1 MNDCHQAQ
9 LNLFTK
15 TPSDTSLKSKEWI
28 KYKPTNQINDTSAI
42 NFSITAQS
50 SAYVDLKSSVLNVKL
65 RLTNGDGTPMNEAIV
80 AGLVNT
86 PLHSIFRQVDV
97 TFQKTPL
104 SHSGNNYPYKAYIDT
119 ILKTNENVQKG
130 ELTSQLFYKD
140 VGPDTDDA
148 KSGPNSGLFNR
159 SLATKG
165 GKVVDLEGSLLID
178 VFQQPK
184 LLLNGFSIGIKLWP
198 SLDSFRL
205 ITDTIKADLKVQI
218 VDASFRLCV
227 QRIDGGLMMA
237 HEKMIK
243 MEPAIYPYL
252 KSDIK
257 TTSIASGQYSFSVD
271 DVFQGL
277 VPCKLIVGL
286 VSSAAYM
293 GDYRKNPF
301 YFRDYDCSSVGFYVD
316 GQSYPSQPL
325 RPNYEANQYIDSYR
339 TLTTFRKDVNIDR
352 YDYTEG
358 YCLYV
363 LEVDTYYSFNIKRKG
378 HCRLEMKFAKPLP
391 ESVTLILY
399 ATFPES
405 SISMPRDPCSY
416 DK

>member
-15 TPSDTSLKSKEWI
+15 SPSNTSLKSKEWI
-28 KYKPTNQINDTSAI
+28 EYKPTNQINDTSAI

-65 RLTNGDGTPMNEAIV
+65 RLANGDGTPMNEAIV

-97 TFQKTPL
+97 TFQQMPL

-159 SLATKG
+159 SLATEG

-184 LLLNGFSIGIKLWP
+184 LLLNGVSIGIKLWP

-205 ITDTIKADLKVQI
+205 VTDTPKADLKVQI

-227 QRIDGGLMMA
+227 QRLDGGLMMA

-252 KSDIK
+252 ESDIK

-271 DVFQGL
+271 NVFQGL

-316 GQSYPSQPL
+316 GQSYPSQSL

-363 LEVDTYYSFNIKRKG
+363 PEVDPYYSFNIKRKG

-399 ATFPES
+399 ATFPEILHIDAS
-405 SISMPRDPCSY
+405 RSVFVR
-416 DK
+416 

>member
-28 KYKPTNQINDTSAI
+28 EYKPTNQINDTSAI

-65 RLTNGDGTPMNEAIV
+65 RLTNGDGTPMNGAIV

-97 TFQKTPL
+97 TFQQTPL

-148 KSGPNSGLFNR
+148 KTGPNSGLFNR

-184 LLLNGFSIGIKLWP
+184 LLLNGVSIGIKLWP

-363 LEVDTYYSFNIKRKG
+363 LEVDPYYSFNIKRKG

-399 ATFPES
+399 ATFPEILHIDAS
-405 SISMPRDPCSY
+405 RSVYVR
-416 DK
+416 

>member
-1 MNDCHQAQ
+1 MNDCHQSQ

-28 KYKPTNQINDTSAI
+28 EYKPTNQINDTSAI

-97 TFQKTPL
+97 TFQQTPL

-140 VGPDTDDA
+140 AGPDTDDA
-148 KSGPNSGLFNR
+148 KTGPNSGLFNR

-184 LLLNGFSIGIKLWP
+184 LLLNGVSIGIKLWP

-293 GDYRKNPF
+293 GDYRKNTF
-301 YFRDYDCSSVGFYVD
+301 YFRDYDCSSMGFYVD

-339 TLTTFRKDVNIDR
+339 TLTTFRKDVNINR

-363 LEVDTYYSFNIKRKG
+363 LEVDPYYSFNIKRKG

-399 ATFPES
+399 ATFPDILHIDAS
-405 SISMPRDPCSY
+405 RSVFVR
-416 DK
+416 

>member
-1 MNDCHQAQ
+1 M
-9 LNLFTK
+9 
-15 TPSDTSLKSKEWI
+15 
-28 KYKPTNQINDTSAI
+28 
-42 NFSITAQS
+42 
-50 SAYVDLKSSVLNVKL
+50 
-65 RLTNGDGTPMNEAIV
+65 
-80 AGLVNT
+80 
-86 PLHSIFRQVDV
+86 
-97 TFQKTPL
+97 
-104 SHSGNNYPYKAYIDT
+104 
-119 ILKTNENVQKG
+119 
-130 ELTSQLFYKD
+130 
-140 VGPDTDDA
+140 
-148 KSGPNSGLFNR
+148 
-159 SLATKG
+159 
-165 GKVVDLEGSLLID
+165 EGSLLID

-184 LLLNGFSIGIKLWP
+184 LLLNGVSIGIKLWP

-205 ITDTIKADLKVQI
+205 VTDTLKADLKVQI

-227 QRIDGGLMMA
+227 QRIDEGLMMA
-237 HEKMIK
+237 HAKKMIK

-286 VSSAAYM
+286 LSSAAYM

-339 TLTTFRKDVNIDR
+339 TLTIFRKDVNIDR

-363 LEVDTYYSFNIKRKG
+363 LEMDPYYSFNTKRKG
-378 HCRLEMKFAKPLP
+378 HCRLEMKFARPLP

-399 ATFPES
+399 ATFPEILNIDTS
-405 SISMPRDPCSY
+405 RSVFVR
-416 DK
+416 

>member
-28 KYKPTNQINDTSAI
+28 EYKPTNQINDTSAI

-97 TFQKTPL
+97 TFQQTPL

-159 SLATKG
+159 SLATEG

-184 LLLNGFSIGIKLWP
+184 LLLNGVSIGIKLWP

-205 ITDTIKADLKVQI
+205 VTDNLKADLKVQI

-363 LEVDTYYSFNIKRKG
+363 LEVDPYYSFNTKRKG
-378 HCRLEMKFAKPLP
+378 HCRLEMKFARPLP

-399 ATFPES
+399 ATFPEILHIDAS
-405 SISMPRDPCSY
+405 RSVFVR
-416 DK
+416 

>member
-1 MNDCHQAQ
+1 MNDFHHSQ

-15 TPSDTSLKSKEWI
+15 SPSDTSLKSKEWI
-28 KYKPTNQINDTSAI
+28 VYKPTNQINDTSAI

-65 RLTNGDGTPMNEAIV
+65 RLTNGDGTPMNEATV

-97 TFQKTPL
+97 TFQQTPL

-159 SLATKG
+159 SLATEG

-184 LLLNGFSIGIKLWP
+184 LLLNGVSIGIKLWP

-205 ITDTIKADLKVQI
+205 VTDTPKADLKVQI

-301 YFRDYDCSSVGFYVD
+301 YFRDYDCSSMGFYVD

-363 LEVDTYYSFNIKRKG
+363 LEVDPYYSFNTKRKG
-378 HCRLEMKFAKPLP
+378 HCRLEMKFARPLP

-399 ATFPES
+399 ATFPEILHIDALRS
-405 SISMPRDPCSY
+405 VFVR
-416 DK
+416 

>member
-1 MNDCHQAQ
+1 M
-9 LNLFTK
+9 
-15 TPSDTSLKSKEWI
+15 
-28 KYKPTNQINDTSAI
+28 SAI

-65 RLTNGDGTPMNEAIV
+65 RLANGDGTPINEATV

-97 TFQKTPL
+97 TFQQTPL

-119 ILKTNENVQKG
+119 ILNTNENVQKG

-159 SLATKG
+159 SLATEG

-184 LLLNGFSIGIKLWP
+184 LLLNGVSIGIKLWP

-205 ITDTIKADLKVQI
+205 VTDTPKADLKVQI

-243 MEPAIYPYL
+243 TEPAIYPYL

-257 TTSIASGQYSFSVD
+257 TMSIASGQYSFSVD

-293 GDYRKNPF
+293 GDYRKNQF

-352 YDYTEG
+352 YDYTLG

-363 LEVDTYYSFNIKRKG
+363 LEVDPYYSFNTKRKG
-378 HCRLEMKFAKPLP
+378 HCRLEMKFARPLP

-399 ATFPES
+399 ATFPEILNIDAS
-405 SISMPRDPCSY
+405 RSVFVR
-416 DK
+416 

>member
-1 MNDCHQAQ
+1 MNDCHQSQ

-28 KYKPTNQINDTSAI
+28 EYKPTNQINDTSAI

-86 PLHSIFRQVDV
+86 PLHSIFRQVDM
-97 TFQKTPL
+97 TFQQTPL

-140 VGPDTDDA
+140 IGPDTDDA
-148 KSGPNSGLFNR
+148 KTGPNSGLFNR

-184 LLLNGFSIGIKLWP
+184 LLLNGVSIGIKLWP

-363 LEVDTYYSFNIKRKG
+363 LEVDPYYSFNIKRKG

-399 ATFPES
+399 ATFPEILHIDAS
-405 SISMPRDPCSY
+405 RSVYVR
-416 DK
+416 

>member
-9 LNLFTK
+9 LNLSTK

-28 KYKPTNQINDTSAI
+28 EYKPTNQINDTSAI

-97 TFQKTPL
+97 TFQQTPL

-148 KSGPNSGLFNR
+148 KTGPNSGLFNR

-184 LLLNGFSIGIKLWP
+184 LLLNGVSIGIKLWP

-363 LEVDTYYSFNIKRKG
+363 LEVDPYYSFNIKRKG

-399 ATFPES
+399 ATFPEILHIDAS
-405 SISMPRDPCSY
+405 RSVYVR
-416 DK
+416 

>member
-1 MNDCHQAQ
+1 MNDCHQSQ

-28 KYKPTNQINDTSAI
+28 EYKPTNQINDTSAI

-86 PLHSIFRQVDV
+86 PLHSICRQVDV
-97 TFQKTPL
+97 TFQQTPL

-148 KSGPNSGLFNR
+148 KTGPNSGLFNR

-184 LLLNGFSIGIKLWP
+184 LLLNGVSIGIKLWP

-252 KSDIK
+252 KSDVK

-363 LEVDTYYSFNIKRKG
+363 LEVDPYYSFNIKRKVQ
-378 HCRLEMKFAKPLP
+378 CRLEMKFAKPLP

-399 ATFPES
+399 ATFPEILHIDAS
-405 SISMPRDPCSY
+405 RSVYVR
-416 DK
+416 

>member
-28 KYKPTNQINDTSAI
+28 EYKPTNQINDTSAI

-97 TFQKTPL
+97 TFQQTPL

-148 KSGPNSGLFNR
+148 KTGPNSGLFKR

-184 LLLNGFSIGIKLWP
+184 LLLNGVSIGIKLWP

-363 LEVDTYYSFNIKRKG
+363 LEVDPYYSFNIKRKG

-399 ATFPES
+399 ATFPEILHIDAS
-405 SISMPRDPCSY
+405 RSVYVR
-416 DK
+416 

>member
-15 TPSDTSLKSKEWI
+15 SPSDTSLKSKEWI
-28 KYKPTNQINDTSAI
+28 EYKPTNQINDTSAI

-65 RLTNGDGTPMNEAIV
+65 RLTNGDGTPMNEATV

-97 TFQKTPL
+97 TFQQTPL

-148 KSGPNSGLFNR
+148 KSGTNSGLFNR
-159 SLATKG
+159 SLATEG

-184 LLLNGFSIGIKLWP
+184 LLLNGVSIGIKLWP

-205 ITDTIKADLKVQI
+205 VTDTPKADLKVQI
-218 VDASFRLCV
+218 VDACFRLCV

-237 HEKMIK
+237 HEKKIK

-257 TTSIASGQYSFSVD
+257 TTSIASSQYSFSVD

-293 GDYRKNPF
+293 
-301 YFRDYDCSSVGFYVD
+301 
-316 GQSYPSQPL
+316 
-325 RPNYEANQYIDSYR
+325 
-339 TLTTFRKDVNIDR
+339 
-352 YDYTEG
+352 
-358 YCLYV
+358 
-363 LEVDTYYSFNIKRKG
+363 
-378 HCRLEMKFAKPLP
+378 
-391 ESVTLILY
+391 
-399 ATFPES
+399 
-405 SISMPRDPCSY
+405 
-416 DK
+416 

>member
-1 MNDCHQAQ
+1 MNDCHQSQ

-28 KYKPTNQINDTSAI
+28 EYKPTNQINDTSAI

-97 TFQKTPL
+97 TFQQTPL

-148 KSGPNSGLFNR
+148 KTGPNSGLFNR

-184 LLLNGFSIGIKLWP
+184 LLLNGVSIGIKLWP

-293 GDYRKNPF
+293 GDYRKNTF
-301 YFRDYDCSSVGFYVD
+301 SFRDYDCSSMGFYVD

-339 TLTTFRKDVNIDR
+339 TLTTFRKDVNINR

-363 LEVDTYYSFNIKRKG
+363 LEVDPYYSFNIKRKG

-399 ATFPES
+399 ATFPDILHIDAS
-405 SISMPRDPCSY
+405 RSVFVR
-416 DK
+416 

>member
-28 KYKPTNQINDTSAI
+28 EYKPTNQINDTSAI

-86 PLHSIFRQVDV
+86 PLHSIFPQVDV
-97 TFQKTPL
+97 TFQQMPL

-148 KSGPNSGLFNR
+148 KLGPNSGLFNR
-159 SLATKG
+159 YLATEG

-184 LLLNGFSIGIKLWP
+184 LLLNGVSIGIKLWP

-205 ITDTIKADLKVQI
+205 VTDTIKADLKVQI

-227 QRIDGGLMMA
+227 QRIDGGLLMA

-363 LEVDTYYSFNIKRKG
+363 LEVDPYYSFNTKRKG

-399 ATFPES
+399 ATFPEILHIDAS
-405 SISMPRDPCSY
+405 RSVFVR
-416 DK
+416 

>member
-1 MNDCHQAQ
+1 MNDCHQSQ

-28 KYKPTNQINDTSAI
+28 EYKPTNQINDTSAI

-50 SAYVDLKSSVLNVKL
+50 SVYVDLKSSVLNVKL

-97 TFQKTPL
+97 TFQQTPL

-184 LLLNGFSIGIKLWP
+184 LLLNGVSIGIKLWP

-205 ITDTIKADLKVQI
+205 ITDTIKADLEVQI

-243 MEPAIYPYL
+243 IEPAIYPYL

-301 YFRDYDCSSVGFYVD
+301 YFRNYDCSSVGFYVD
-316 GQSYPSQPL
+316 SQSYPSQPL
-325 RPNYEANQYIDSYR
+325 RPNYEAKQYIDSYR
-339 TLTTFRKDVNIDR
+339 SLTTFRKDVNIDR

-363 LEVDTYYSFNIKRKG
+363 LEVDPYYSFNIKRKG

-399 ATFPES
+399 ATFPEILHIDAS
-405 SISMPRDPCSY
+405 RSVYVR
-416 DK
+416 

>member
-1 MNDCHQAQ
+1 MNDCHQSQ

-28 KYKPTNQINDTSAI
+28 EYKPTNQINDTSAI

-97 TFQKTPL
+97 TFQQTPL

-148 KSGPNSGLFNR
+148 KTGPNSGLFNR

-184 LLLNGFSIGIKLWP
+184 LLLNGVSIGIKLWP

-286 VSSAAYM
+286 VSSAAY
-293 GDYRKNPF
+293 YRKNPF

-363 LEVDTYYSFNIKRKG
+363 LEVDPYYSFNIKRKG

-399 ATFPES
+399 ATFPEILHIDAS
-405 SISMPRDPCSY
+405 RSVYVR
-416 DK
+416 

>member
-1 MNDCHQAQ
+1 MNDCHKAQ

-28 KYKPTNQINDTSAI
+28 EYKPTNQINDTSAI

-65 RLTNGDGTPMNEAIV
+65 RLANGDGTPMNEAIV

-97 TFQKTPL
+97 TFQQTPL

-148 KSGPNSGLFNR
+148 KTGPNSGLFNR

-184 LLLNGFSIGIKLWP
+184 LLLNGVSIGIKLWP

-293 GDYRKNPF
+293 GDYHKNPF

-325 RPNYEANQYIDSYR
+325 CPNYEAKQYKDSYR

-363 LEVDTYYSFNIKRKG
+363 LEVDPYYSFNIKRKG

-399 ATFPES
+399 ATFPEILHIDAS
-405 SISMPRDPCSY
+405 RSVYVR
-416 DK
+416 

>member
-28 KYKPTNQINDTSAI
+28 EYKPTNQINDTSAI

-97 TFQKTPL
+97 MFQQTPL

-184 LLLNGFSIGIKLWP
+184 LLLNGVSIGIKLWP

-218 VDASFRLCV
+218 VDASIRLCV

-237 HEKMIK
+237 QEKMIK

-325 RPNYEANQYIDSYR
+325 RPSYEANQYIDSYS

-363 LEVDTYYSFNIKRKG
+363 LEVDPYYSFNIKRKG
-378 HCRLEMKFAKPLP
+378 HCRLELKFAKPLP

-399 ATFPES
+399 ATFPEILHIDAS
-405 SISMPRDPCSY
+405 RSVYVR
-416 DK
+416 

>member
-1 MNDCHQAQ
+1 MSYILKEMGTREVYDYEQQ
-9 LNLFTK
+9 K
-15 TPSDTSLKSKEWI
+15 WVPYVSDPDKWYQHLL
-28 KYKPTNQINDTSAI
+28 DMR
-42 NFSITAQS
+42 
-50 SAYVDLKSSVLNVKL
+50 D
-65 RLTNGDGTPMNEAIV
+65 
-80 AGLVNT
+80 GLVERDY
-86 PLHSIFRQVDV
+86 LGR
-97 TFQKTPL
+97 
-104 SHSGNNYPYKAYIDT
+104 YI
-119 ILKTNENVQKG
+119 VG
-130 ELTSQLFYKD
+130 RELTSQLFYKD

-148 KSGPNSGLFNR
+148 KTGPNSGLFNR

-178 VFQQPK
+178 VSQQPK
-184 LLLNGFSIGIKLWP
+184 LLLNGVSIGIKLWP

-325 RPNYEANQYIDSYR
+325 RPNYEAKQYIDSYR

-363 LEVDTYYSFNIKRKG
+363 LEVDPYYSFNIKRKG

-399 ATFPES
+399 ATFPEILHIDAS
-405 SISMPRDPCSY
+405 RSVYVR
-416 DK
+416 

>member
-1 MNDCHQAQ
+1 MNDCHQSQ

-28 KYKPTNQINDTSAI
+28 EYKPTNQINDTSAI

-50 SAYVDLKSSVLNVKL
+50 SAYVNLKSSVLNVKL

-97 TFQKTPL
+97 TFQQTPL

-184 LLLNGFSIGIKLWP
+184 LLLNGVSIGIKLWP

-271 DVFQGL
+271 DVLQGL

-325 RPNYEANQYIDSYR
+325 RPNYEAKQYIDSYR

-363 LEVDTYYSFNIKRKG
+363 LEVDPYYSFNIKRKG
-378 HCRLEMKFAKPLP
+378 HCRIEMKFAKPLP

-399 ATFPES
+399 ATFPEILHIDAS
-405 SISMPRDPCSY
+405 RSVYVR
-416 DK
+416 